1 MLCKITYQVP
11 SLDAKTGQKIGWKAK
26 PFDKTVY
33 DPKLISD
40 EDFIKRGKEA
50 VNNASSKGVLGREWE
65 GYDGQGIKWRGYTDK
80 DGAVTSF
87 YPEL

>member
-1 MLCKITYQVP
+1 MFTSKSIELFYLLFQGMLVFQV
-11 SLDAKTGQKIGWKAK
+11 LILVI
-26 PFDKTVY
+26 VY
-33 DPKLISD
+33 CIIRKKEINIYLIC
-40 EDFIKRGKEA
+40 KEA